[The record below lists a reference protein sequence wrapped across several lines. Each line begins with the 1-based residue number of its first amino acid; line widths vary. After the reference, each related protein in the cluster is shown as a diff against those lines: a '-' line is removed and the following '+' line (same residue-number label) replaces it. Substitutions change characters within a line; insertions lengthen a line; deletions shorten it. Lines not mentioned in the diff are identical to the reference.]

1 VPHSDG
7 CTLLEVLGVSIL
19 PSIFC
24 LPISLTR
31 WVNERMSSPTVSAF
45 ELPWDETAKED
56 WRELARLPEGKEGA
70 GDVEGREAAGDWQE
84 VGGKERNI
92 LS

>member
-1 VPHSDG
+1 MPHSDG

-70 GDVEGREAAGDWQE
+70 GDVEGREAAGDW
-84 VGGKERNI
+84 
-92 LS
+92 

>member
-1 VPHSDG
+1 MPHSDG

-19 PSIFC
+19 QSIFC

-70 GDVEGREAAGDWQE
+70 GDVEGREAAGDW
-84 VGGKERNI
+84 
-92 LS
+92 